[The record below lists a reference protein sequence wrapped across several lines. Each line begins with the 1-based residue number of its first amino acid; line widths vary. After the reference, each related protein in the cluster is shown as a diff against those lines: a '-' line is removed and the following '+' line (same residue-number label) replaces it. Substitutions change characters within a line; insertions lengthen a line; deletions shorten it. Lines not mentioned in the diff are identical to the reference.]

1 MVCFFT
7 EMTGFPPR
15 PPTRSPGM
23 GLVPKR
29 LPSSEMGGLGEPRQ
43 TGSWIE
49 EQGGPINIESCK
61 LATSNNLRLILE
73 SYPRTYV
80 NTSCLTSSLLIEERL
95 TRCQIKT
102 RNDKALNTSG
112 HIESY
117 HTIMQSKYLMKRSEV
132 RDNHMYDTRE
142 VNYPSQIHQW

>member
-43 TGSWIE
+43 GLLENMSRVIHSTIFGYDQYKRGQFKARYQRIRRIDE
-49 EQGGPINIESCK
+49 ET
-61 LATSNNLRLILE
+61 AVTLIRNQHRSE
-73 SYPRTYV
+73 HTTHASTHPSHCTKV
-80 NTSCLTSSLLIEERL
+80 
-95 TRCQIKT
+95 T
-102 RNDKALNTSG
+102 RN
-112 HIESY
+112 
-117 HTIMQSKYLMKRSEV
+117 
-132 RDNHMYDTRE
+132 
-142 VNYPSQIHQW
+142 P